1 MFLMEKLTL
10 KPLSNEIIVNN
21 GATEGAV
28 DLFCYKPDDTVTRNL
43 GTLYVIGHRIDE
55 SSNMG
60 YMVSLIAALARREYY
75 GQASTSPRE
84 AFARTLRKAN
94 EVVDEFFRAGDI
106 KLSVGIVA
114 VASGQ
119 IMVSKLD
126 KFKILL
132 ARENQVIDVLSN
144 VMLFSKE
151 HSERRRFSSI
161 IHGSVRAGDRI
172 LAFVPTRS
180 VTTRERNLKN
190 WFLTLPQDEFAQRVA
205 RLGQEHA
212 TFATAMVHIDIA
224 QTSEPAL
231 MPSPQPAELT
241 PPVDALITPS
251 LASTPTAAPTA
262 SPLAWAPRQQSAST
276 NTVSSLQKESRHHED
291 TYQLPDTEMPRIIS
305 SEFSLGTRRTPLSRF
320 LDRLKFV
327 RLDGRGKAVL
337 LGVTVALITGGI
349 LIAKTVFIGSPQK
362 QQAQQELLEIQH
374 ALDTAQ
380 EKSSEGNII
389 EARALLTRALASA
402 EALVETV
409 AEASDMS
416 ATILES
422 LDTIDNAQTVQPTL
436 IAFSV
441 PDADAIQ
448 MATWSSGSQSIRVGG
463 VDAQGVLWVAT
474 PELGGQKDRETLG
487 TNTADALIGWR
498 TSALALKNSSRT
510 IIRRVGDTSRSYV
523 IPVSETILDAA
534 EFGDSIYILT
544 DKTIL
549 KISDLDTEKP
559 VTKRWLATDDQL
571 APGATRIYVDGSIYT
586 LSHDGMLTTYYKG
599 KQSSQI
605 QAPISPSGT
614 WKLLAGPD
622 GLLAIAVGEA
632 RRVYLIDPSSGALA
646 RTLKVDSQI
655 PFNSVSGG
663 PNGSVLMLTSE
674 GKLWRVQ

>member
-1 MFLMEKLTL
+1 MEKLTL

-28 DLFCYKPDDTVTRNL
+28 DLFCYKPDDTITRNL
-43 GTLYVIGHRIDE
+43 GSLYVIGHRLDE

-75 GQASTSPRE
+75 SQASTSPRE

-161 IHGSVRAGDRI
+161 IHGSVQAGDRI
-172 LAFVPTRS
+172 LAFVPTRA

-190 WFLTLPQDEFAQRVA
+190 LLLTLPQDEFAQRVTH
-205 RLGQEHA
+205 LGQEHA

-231 MPSPQPAELT
+231 MPSVQPAELT
-241 PPVDALITPS
+241 PAAETPSAPS
-251 LASTPTAAPTA
+251 LASAPAPSPTA
-262 SPLAWAPRQQSAST
+262 SPLPWTPRQQSST
-276 NTVSSLQKESRHHED
+276 PQGAAFPKEPRNSD
-291 TYQLPDTEMPRIIS
+291 DAYQIPDTEVPRIIS
-305 SEFSLGTRRTPLSRF
+305 SEFSLGTRRTSLSRF

-337 LGVTVALITGGI
+337 LGVTVALITGSV
-349 LIAKTVFIGSPQK
+349 LIAKMVFIGSPQK
-362 QQAQQELLEIQH
+362 QQAQQELLEIQT
-374 ALDTAQ
+374 ALATAQ
-380 EKSSEGNII
+380 EKSSEGNTI

-402 EALVETV
+402 EALVDTIET
-409 AEASDMS
+409 AGDLSAS
-416 ATILES
+416 ILVS
-422 LDTIDNAQTVQPTL
+422 LDTIDNAQTVQPSL

-463 VDAQGVLWVAT
+463 VDAQGVLWMAT
-474 PELGGQKDRETLG
+474 SEIGAQRDRETLG
-487 TNTADALIGWR
+487 TNSADALIGWR
-498 TSALALKNSSRT
+498 SSALALTYGSGT
-510 IIRRVGDTSRSYV
+510 IIRRVGDTARSYV

-534 EFGDSIYILT
+534 EFGDSIYVLT
-544 DKTIL
+544 NKTIL
-549 KISDLDTEKP
+549 KISDLNTEKP
-559 VTKRWLATDDQL
+559 VTKRWLTTDDQL
-571 APGATRIYVDGSIYT
+571 ATGAARIYVDGSIYT
-586 LSHDGMLTTYYKG
+586 LSHDGTLTTYYKG
-599 KQSSQI
+599 KRSAQV

-614 WKLLAGPD
+614 WKLLSGPD

-632 RRVYLIDPSSGALA
+632 RRVYLVDPSSGALV
-646 RTLKVDSQI
+646 RTLKVDSQL
-655 PFNSVSGG
+655 PFISISAG